1 MATIL
6 NLTQHN
12 ATPEQLEAGVFDL
25 GPQEKEVLKDL
36 LNFNEVPE
44 YEEILVRA
52 IAITALA
59 RGAGVTQVMIGGA
72 PYLMGAL
79 EATLKDNG
87 IKPLYSFTQ
96 RVSVESMK
104 EDGTVVKTAIFKHIG
119 FVEV

>member
-6 NLTQHN
+6 NLTQH
-12 ATPEQLEAGVFDL
+12 TPTTEQLEAGVVEL
-25 GPQEKEVLKDL
+25 PVEHKEVLKGL
-36 LNFNEVPE
+36 LDFAELPTHE
-44 YEEILVRA
+44 GILARA

>member
-12 ATPEQLEAGVFDL
+12 ATPDQLEAGVVELPVETKNMLKSLLDF
-25 GPQEKEVLKDL
+25 QEI
-36 LNFNEVPE
+36 PS
-44 YEEILVRA
+44 YEEVLVRA

-72 PYLMGAL
+72 PYLMSGL

-87 IKPLYSFTQ
+87 ITPLYAFSKRVVTETTQ
-96 RVSVESMK
+96 
-104 EDGTVVKTAIFKHIG
+104 EDGTVVKTAEFKHIG

>member
-6 NLTQHN
+6 NLTQH
-12 ATPEQLEAGVFDL
+12 APTPEQVEAGVFDL
-25 GPQEKEVLKDL
+25 PPEHKEVLKDL

-44 YEEILVRA
+44 YEEVLVRA

-79 EATLKDNG
+79 EGTLKDNG

-96 RVSVESMK
+96 RVSVEK
-104 EDGTVVKTAIFKHIG
+104 VQDDGTVVKTAIFKHIG